1 MCIKLVFDS
10 CLKNSGLVACDLG
23 GLHADTRILAID
35 LKVAGVV
42 CVAKPQYFGRSQP
55 HEVRFGHE

>member
-1 MCIKLVFDS
+1 MHVKLVFDP
-10 CLKNSGLVACDLG
+10 CLKSSDLVACDLG
-23 GLHADTRILAID
+23 GLHADTSILAID
-35 LKVAGVV
+35 LKVTGVV